1 MAAGVLLAL
10 DQRQRDGY
18 EQLKACD
25 QIRDGTAGHRIT
37 EEMLDIALGICR
49 DAVEKQFGP

>member
-18 EQLKACD
+18 ERLKACD
-25 QIRDGTAGHRIT
+25 QIRDGTAGHRIS